1 MHFRDKVNDKAVKE
15 LPETSIVIK
24 TQDKSSEGMKT
35 IAKNAA
41 DLGSKLRELQD
52 KAHSL
57 SKEKATLNANF
68 DKAKKEL
75 TEAKKKFNE
84 TQDAM
89 DGLKMEAAQ
98 ANFDNL
104 SYQFRSV
111 SKEAEKA
118 RKEIENLDTKAN
130 KSMNSSGGIGGGF
143 KSITNALVTMQAA
156 QMIGGAVQG
165 SLNTKIGSALGSDS
179 GTLASSMISSVLSGA
194 ITGSAFGPLGVL
206 AGATVGG
213 ITGAIS
219 GSAQRY
225 ESQDSSFKSYV
236 QDAVQEQLDAQ
247 SESLTS
253 GSSIAAGRETDKIS
267 FATLFGSKET
277 ADSYLTNLVG
287 MANSTPFLY
296 DDLTSMSKTLATYG
310 YDADSIL
317 PVLQTIGDAGAAL
330 GQSTNDMTAVA
341 TAIGR
346 MKSSNKT
353 TLEYLNILNDRGIGA
368 VGMLSDAYGVDQGT
382 MYSMISKGEVA
393 GQDAARII
401 LDALSD
407 SFAGSMEAQS
417 KTFSG
422 ITSTIEGLQ
431 QELDNAMGEGYN
443 QTRMQGLEAQKEW
456 LAGDSG
462 QEMQEAYTA
471 IGAWKA
477 SLENAK
483 EQYIRDAMND
493 AMGSEEYKTAEA
505 EGDAAEMGR
514 ILMKAKI
521 DGMNEYNANEGKD
534 EELAQELSLIESVR
548 DDTALNNSYWD
559 AGYTLGQE
567 FSKGRAAATTDS
579 AWADAV
585 NNFNSG
591 YTKHRSRDAMND
603 AMGSEAYKTA
613 EAEGDAAEMG
623 RILMKAKIDGMNE
636 YNANEGKDEELTQ
649 ELSLIESVRNDT
661 ALNNSYWNAG
671 YTLGQE
677 FSKGRAAATTDS
689 AWADAVNNFNSGY
702 TKHRSG
708 HQRAMGIDYVPY
720 DNFPALL
727 HEGEKVLTAGEA
739 RQEKN
744 GVGSIQ
750 IVINGM
756 TVRED
761 ADIDRVAQALL
772 SKLEEANMRG

>member
-1 MHFRDKVNDKAVKE
+1 M
-15 LPETSIVIK
+15 PETSIVIK
-24 TQDKSSEGMKT
+24 ATDRYSDVLKTLSKTTKAFTKDVDSLEEGLYALNKNKYT
-35 IAKNAA
+35 LKLDAKKAQQA
-41 DLGSKLRELQD
+41 LREAEKQFDLT
-52 KAHSL
+52 HS
-57 SKEKATLNANF
+57 AA
-68 DKAKKEL
+68 
-75 TEAKKKFNE
+75 
-84 TQDAM
+84 
-89 DGLKMEAAQ
+89 DGLKMELAQ
-98 ANFDNL
+98 ANYDNVVRNL
-104 SYQFRSV
+104 NAV
-111 SKEAEKA
+111 TKEARNTEKELS
-118 RKEIENLDTKAN
+118 KLENR
-130 KSMNSSGGIGGGF
+130 SGGGGG
-143 KSITNALVTMQAA
+143 
-156 QMIGGAVQG
+156 GGAANFGKSVVQALAISG
-165 SLNTKIGSALGSDS
+165 ITDSAKQL
-179 GTLASSMISSVLSGA
+179 LSQGA
-194 ITGSAFGPLGVL
+194 TALTGSAFGNEGGMLFSNALSMATSGASAGFMVAGP
-206 AGATVGG
+206 AGALVGAG
-213 ITGAIS
+213 IGGLVGLGSGALQS
-219 GSAQRY
+219 Y
-225 ESQDSSFKSYV
+225 ESRDSAFKSYV
-236 QDAVQEQLDAQ
+236 QDSVQEQLDEQ
-247 SESLTS
+247 SKSLTS

-277 ADSYLTNLVG
+277 ADSYLSNLVG

-330 GQSTNDMTAVA
+330 GQSTSDMTAVA

-407 SFAGSMEAQS
+407 SFAGAMEAQS

-456 LAGDSG
+456 LDGDSG

-591 YTKHRSRDAMND
+591 YTKHRS
-603 AMGSEAYKTA
+603 
-613 EAEGDAAEMG
+613 
-623 RILMKAKIDGMNE
+623 
-636 YNANEGKDEELTQ
+636 
-649 ELSLIESVRNDT
+649 
-661 ALNNSYWNAG
+661 
-671 YTLGQE
+671 
-677 FSKGRAAATTDS
+677 
-689 AWADAVNNFNSGY
+689 
-702 TKHRSG
+702 G

-744 GVGSIQ
+744 GVSGIQ
-750 IVINGM
+750 IVMNG
-756 TVRED
+756 TVIREE
-761 ADIDRVAQALL
+761 ADVQRVAQELL
-772 SKLEEANMRG
+772 NKLEEANMRG

>member
-1 MHFRDKVNDKAVKE
+1 M
-15 LPETSIVIK
+15 PESSIVIK
-24 TQDKSSEGMKT
+24 ASDRYSDALKAMAKTTRSFSKDVDSLEEG
-35 IAKNAA
+35 
-41 DLGSKLRELQD
+41 LY
-52 KAHSL
+52 SL
-57 SKEKATLNANF
+57 SKNKYTLKV
-68 DKAKKEL
+68 DVRKAKDEL
-75 TEAKKKFNE
+75 RDAEKQFSKTHSEA
-84 TQDAM
+84 
-89 DGLKMEAAQ
+89 DGLRMELAQ
-98 ANFDNL
+98 ANYDNTVRNLKAVSNAAKQTEGEIAKL
-104 SYQFRSV
+104 SNR
-111 SKEAEKA
+111 A
-118 RKEIENLDTKAN
+118 
-130 KSMNSSGGIGGGF
+130 SGGILSKLG
-143 KSITNALVTMQAA
+143 LDD
-156 QMIGGAVQG
+156 G
-165 SLNTKIGSALGSDS
+165 SELGKGLAGSGLLKMVGDS
-179 GTLASSMISSVLSGA
+179 ASSLAGSMIESAIGQPSAMFMSSIASGVASGA
-194 ITGSAFGPLGVL
+194 S
-206 AGATVGG
+206 AGAILGPAG
-213 ITGAIS
+213 ALIGAGLGAIS
-219 GSAQRY
+219 GGINGYTQIY

-277 ADSYLTNLVG
+277 ADSYLTNLVS

-296 DDLTSMSKTLATYG
+296 DDLTSVSKTLATYG

-330 GQSTNDMTAVA
+330 GQSTSDMTAVA

-493 AMGSEEYKTAEA
+493 AMGSEAYKTAEA

-548 DDTALNNSYWD
+548 D
-559 AGYTLGQE
+559 
-567 FSKGRAAATTDS
+567 
-579 AWADAV
+579 
-585 NNFNSG
+585 
-591 YTKHRSRDAMND
+591 
-603 AMGSEAYKTA
+603 
-613 EAEGDAAEMG
+613 
-623 RILMKAKIDGMNE
+623 
-636 YNANEGKDEELTQ
+636 
-649 ELSLIESVRNDT
+649 DT

-750 IVINGM
+750 IIMNGTVI
-756 TVRED
+756 REE
-761 ADIDRVAQALL
+761 ADVQRVAQELL
-772 SKLEEANMRG
+772 NKLEEANMRG

>member
-1 MHFRDKVNDKAVKE
+1 M
-15 LPETSIVIK
+15 PETSIVIK
-24 TQDKSSEGMKT
+24 ATDRYSDVLKT
-35 IAKNAA
+35 
-41 DLGSKLRELQD
+41 
-52 KAHSL
+52 L
-57 SKEKATLNANF
+57 SKTTKAFSDDVDSLEEGLYALNKNKYTLKL
-68 DKAKKEL
+68 DAKKAQQALKEAEKQFDL
-75 TEAKKKFNE
+75 THSA
-84 TQDAM
+84 A
-89 DGLKMEAAQ
+89 DGLKMELAQ
-98 ANFDNL
+98 ANYDNVVRNL
-104 SYQFRSV
+104 NAV
-111 SKEAEKA
+111 TKEARNTEKA
-118 RKEIENLDTKAN
+118 ISKLENR
-130 KSMNSSGGIGGGF
+130 SGGGGG
-143 KSITNALVTMQAA
+143 
-156 QMIGGAVQG
+156 GGAANFGKSVVQALAISG
-165 SLNTKIGSALGSDS
+165 ITDSAKQLLSQGAT
-179 GTLASSMISSVLSGA
+179 TLA
-194 ITGSAFGPLGVL
+194 GSAFGNEGGMLFSNALSMATSGASAGFMVAGP
-206 AGATVGG
+206 AGALVGAG
-213 ITGAIS
+213 IGGLVGLGSGALQS
-219 GSAQRY
+219 Y

-277 ADSYLTNLVG
+277 ADSYLSNLVG

-330 GQSTNDMTAVA
+330 GQSTSDMTAVA
-341 TAIGR
+341 TAIGG

-393 GQDAARII
+393 GQDAVRII

-407 SFAGSMEAQS
+407 SFAGAMEAQS

-443 QTRMQGLEAQKEW
+443 QTRMQGLEAQKAW

-591 YTKHRSRDAMND
+591 YTKHRS
-603 AMGSEAYKTA
+603 
-613 EAEGDAAEMG
+613 
-623 RILMKAKIDGMNE
+623 
-636 YNANEGKDEELTQ
+636 
-649 ELSLIESVRNDT
+649 
-661 ALNNSYWNAG
+661 
-671 YTLGQE
+671 
-677 FSKGRAAATTDS
+677 
-689 AWADAVNNFNSGY
+689 
-702 TKHRSG
+702 G

-744 GVGSIQ
+744 GVGGIQ
-750 IVINGM
+750 IVMNG
-756 TVRED
+756 TVIREE
-761 ADIDRVAQALL
+761 ADVQRIAQEMLN
-772 SKLEEANMRG
+772 KLEEANMRG

>member
-1 MHFRDKVNDKAVKE
+1 M
-15 LPETSIVIK
+15 PETSIVIK
-24 TQDKSSEGMKT
+24 ATDRYSDVLKT
-35 IAKNAA
+35 
-41 DLGSKLRELQD
+41 
-52 KAHSL
+52 L
-57 SKEKATLNANF
+57 SKTTKAFTKDVDSLEEGLYALNKNKYTLKLDAK
-68 DKAKKEL
+68 KAKQALKEAEKQFDL
-75 TEAKKKFNE
+75 THSA
-84 TQDAM
+84 A
-89 DGLKMEAAQ
+89 DGLKMELAQ
-98 ANFDNL
+98 ANYDNVVRNL
-104 SYQFRSV
+104 NAV
-111 SKEAEKA
+111 TKEARNTEKELS
-118 RKEIENLDTKAN
+118 KLENR
-130 KSMNSSGGIGGGF
+130 SGGGGGGAANF
-143 KSITNALVTMQAA
+143 GKSVVQALAISGITDSAKQLLSQ
-156 QMIGGAVQG
+156 GA
-165 SLNTKIGSALGSDS
+165 T
-179 GTLASSMISSVLSGA
+179 TLA
-194 ITGSAFGPLGVL
+194 GSAFGNEGGMLFSNALSMATSGASAGFMVAGP
-206 AGATVGG
+206 AGALVGAG
-213 ITGAIS
+213 IGGLVGLGSGALQS
-219 GSAQRY
+219 Y
-225 ESQDSSFKSYV
+225 ESRDSAFKSYV
-236 QDAVQEQLDAQ
+236 QDSVQEQLDEQ
-247 SESLTS
+247 SKSLTS

-471 IGAWKA
+471 IGDWKA

-493 AMGSEEYKTAEA
+493 AMGSEAYKTAEA

-548 DDTALNNSYWD
+548 D
-559 AGYTLGQE
+559 
-567 FSKGRAAATTDS
+567 
-579 AWADAV
+579 
-585 NNFNSG
+585 
-591 YTKHRSRDAMND
+591 
-603 AMGSEAYKTA
+603 
-613 EAEGDAAEMG
+613 
-623 RILMKAKIDGMNE
+623 
-636 YNANEGKDEELTQ
+636 
-649 ELSLIESVRNDT
+649 DT

>member
-1 MHFRDKVNDKAVKE
+1 M
-15 LPETSIVIK
+15 PETSIVIK
-24 TQDKSSEGMKT
+24 ATDRYSDVLKT
-35 IAKNAA
+35 
-41 DLGSKLRELQD
+41 
-52 KAHSL
+52 L
-57 SKEKATLNANF
+57 SKTTKAFTKDVDSLEEGLYALNKTKYTLKLDAK
-68 DKAKKEL
+68 KAKQALKEAEKQFDL
-75 TEAKKKFNE
+75 THSA
-84 TQDAM
+84 A
-89 DGLKMEAAQ
+89 DGLKMELAQ
-98 ANFDNL
+98 ANYDNVVRNL
-104 SYQFRSV
+104 NAV
-111 SKEAEKA
+111 TKEARNTEKELS
-118 RKEIENLDTKAN
+118 KLENR
-130 KSMNSSGGIGGGF
+130 SGGGGGGAANF
-143 KSITNALVTMQAA
+143 GKSVVQALAISGITDSAKQLLSQ
-156 QMIGGAVQG
+156 GA
-165 SLNTKIGSALGSDS
+165 T
-179 GTLASSMISSVLSGA
+179 TLA
-194 ITGSAFGPLGVL
+194 GSAFGNEGGMLFSNALSMATSGASAGFMVAGP
-206 AGATVGG
+206 AGALVGAG
-213 ITGAIS
+213 IGGLVGLGSGALQS
-219 GSAQRY
+219 Y
-225 ESQDSSFKSYV
+225 ESRDSAFKSYV
-236 QDAVQEQLDAQ
+236 QDSVQEQLDAQ

-407 SFAGSMEAQS
+407 SFAGAMEAQS

-462 QEMQEAYTA
+462 QEIQEAYTA

-493 AMGSEEYKTAEA
+493 AMGSEAYKTAEA

-548 DDTALNNSYWD
+548 D
-559 AGYTLGQE
+559 
-567 FSKGRAAATTDS
+567 
-579 AWADAV
+579 
-585 NNFNSG
+585 
-591 YTKHRSRDAMND
+591 
-603 AMGSEAYKTA
+603 
-613 EAEGDAAEMG
+613 
-623 RILMKAKIDGMNE
+623 
-636 YNANEGKDEELTQ
+636 
-649 ELSLIESVRNDT
+649 DT

>member
-1 MHFRDKVNDKAVKE
+1 M
-15 LPETSIVIK
+15 PETSIVIK
-24 TQDKSSEGMKT
+24 ATDRYSDVLKT
-35 IAKNAA
+35 
-41 DLGSKLRELQD
+41 
-52 KAHSL
+52 L
-57 SKEKATLNANF
+57 SKTTKAFSDDVDSLEEGLYALNKNKYTLKL
-68 DKAKKEL
+68 DAKKAQQALKEAEKQFDL
-75 TEAKKKFNE
+75 THSA
-84 TQDAM
+84 A
-89 DGLKMEAAQ
+89 DGLKMELAQ
-98 ANFDNL
+98 ANYDNVVRNL
-104 SYQFRSV
+104 NAV
-111 SKEAEKA
+111 TKEARNTEKA
-118 RKEIENLDTKAN
+118 ISKLENR
-130 KSMNSSGGIGGGF
+130 SGGGGG
-143 KSITNALVTMQAA
+143 
-156 QMIGGAVQG
+156 GGAANFGKSVVQALAISG
-165 SLNTKIGSALGSDS
+165 ITDSAKQLLSQGAT
-179 GTLASSMISSVLSGA
+179 TLA
-194 ITGSAFGPLGVL
+194 GSAFGNEGGMLFSNALSMATSGASAGFMVAGP
-206 AGATVGG
+206 AGALVGAG
-213 ITGAIS
+213 IGGLVGLGSGALQS
-219 GSAQRY
+219 Y

-277 ADSYLTNLVG
+277 ADSYLSNLVG

-330 GQSTNDMTAVA
+330 GQSTSDMTAVA

-393 GQDAARII
+393 GQDAVRII

-407 SFAGSMEAQS
+407 SFAGAMEAQS

-443 QTRMQGLEAQKEW
+443 QTRMQGLEAQKAW
-456 LAGDSG
+456 LTGDSG

-591 YTKHRSRDAMND
+591 YTKHRS
-603 AMGSEAYKTA
+603 
-613 EAEGDAAEMG
+613 
-623 RILMKAKIDGMNE
+623 
-636 YNANEGKDEELTQ
+636 
-649 ELSLIESVRNDT
+649 
-661 ALNNSYWNAG
+661 
-671 YTLGQE
+671 
-677 FSKGRAAATTDS
+677 
-689 AWADAVNNFNSGY
+689 
-702 TKHRSG
+702 G

-744 GVGSIQ
+744 GVGGIQ
-750 IVINGM
+750 IVMNG
-756 TVRED
+756 TVIREE
-761 ADIDRVAQALL
+761 ADVQRIAQEMLN
-772 SKLEEANMRG
+772 KLEEANMRG

>member
-253 GSSIAAGRETDKIS
+253 GSSIAAGRETDK
-267 FATLFGSKET
+267 
-277 ADSYLTNLVG
+277 
-287 MANSTPFLY
+287 M
-296 DDLTSMSKTLATYG
+296 
-310 YDADSIL
+310 
-317 PVLQTIGDAGAAL
+317 QTIGDAGAAL

-591 YTKHRSRDAMND
+591 YTKHRS
-603 AMGSEAYKTA
+603 
-613 EAEGDAAEMG
+613 
-623 RILMKAKIDGMNE
+623 
-636 YNANEGKDEELTQ
+636 
-649 ELSLIESVRNDT
+649 
-661 ALNNSYWNAG
+661 
-671 YTLGQE
+671 
-677 FSKGRAAATTDS
+677 
-689 AWADAVNNFNSGY
+689 
-702 TKHRSG
+702 G

>member
-1 MHFRDKVNDKAVKE
+1 M
-15 LPETSIVIK
+15 PETSIVIK
-24 TQDKSSEGMKT
+24 ATDRYSDVLKT
-35 IAKNAA
+35 
-41 DLGSKLRELQD
+41 
-52 KAHSL
+52 L
-57 SKEKATLNANF
+57 SKTTKAFSDDVDSLEEGLYALNKNKYTLKL
-68 DKAKKEL
+68 DAKKAQQALKEAEKQFDL
-75 TEAKKKFNE
+75 THSA
-84 TQDAM
+84 A
-89 DGLKMEAAQ
+89 DGLKMELAQ
-98 ANFDNL
+98 ANYDNVVRNL
-104 SYQFRSV
+104 NAV
-111 SKEAEKA
+111 TKEARNTEKA
-118 RKEIENLDTKAN
+118 ISKLENR
-130 KSMNSSGGIGGGF
+130 SGGGGG
-143 KSITNALVTMQAA
+143 
-156 QMIGGAVQG
+156 GGAANFGKSVVQALAISG
-165 SLNTKIGSALGSDS
+165 ITDSAKQLLSQGAT
-179 GTLASSMISSVLSGA
+179 TLA
-194 ITGSAFGPLGVL
+194 GSAFGNEGGMLFSNALSMATSGASAGFMVAGP
-206 AGATVGG
+206 AGALVGAG
-213 ITGAIS
+213 IGGLVGLGSGALQS
-219 GSAQRY
+219 Y

-277 ADSYLTNLVG
+277 ADSYLSNLVG

-330 GQSTNDMTAVA
+330 GQSTSDMTAVA

-393 GQDAARII
+393 GQDAVRII

-407 SFAGSMEAQS
+407 SFAGAMEAQS

-462 QEMQEAYTA
+462 QKMQEAYTA
-471 IGAWKA
+471 IGTWKA

-591 YTKHRSRDAMND
+591 YTKHRS
-603 AMGSEAYKTA
+603 
-613 EAEGDAAEMG
+613 
-623 RILMKAKIDGMNE
+623 
-636 YNANEGKDEELTQ
+636 
-649 ELSLIESVRNDT
+649 
-661 ALNNSYWNAG
+661 
-671 YTLGQE
+671 
-677 FSKGRAAATTDS
+677 
-689 AWADAVNNFNSGY
+689 
-702 TKHRSG
+702 G

-744 GVGSIQ
+744 GVGGIQ
-750 IVINGM
+750 IVMNG
-756 TVRED
+756 TVIREE
-761 ADIDRVAQALL
+761 ADVQRIAQEMLN
-772 SKLEEANMRG
+772 KLEEANMRG

>member
-1 MHFRDKVNDKAVKE
+1 M
-15 LPETSIVIK
+15 PETSIVIK
-24 TQDKSSEGMKT
+24 ATDRYSDVLKT
-35 IAKNAA
+35 
-41 DLGSKLRELQD
+41 
-52 KAHSL
+52 L
-57 SKEKATLNANF
+57 SKTTKAFSDDVDSLEEGLYALNKNKYTLKL
-68 DKAKKEL
+68 DAKKAQQALKEAEKQFDL
-75 TEAKKKFNE
+75 THSA
-84 TQDAM
+84 A
-89 DGLKMEAAQ
+89 DGLKMELAQ
-98 ANFDNL
+98 ANYDNVVRNL
-104 SYQFRSV
+104 NAV
-111 SKEAEKA
+111 TKEARNTEKA
-118 RKEIENLDTKAN
+118 ISKLENR
-130 KSMNSSGGIGGGF
+130 SGGGGG
-143 KSITNALVTMQAA
+143 
-156 QMIGGAVQG
+156 GGAANFGKSVVQALAISG
-165 SLNTKIGSALGSDS
+165 ITDSAKQLLSQGAT
-179 GTLASSMISSVLSGA
+179 TLA
-194 ITGSAFGPLGVL
+194 GSAFGNEGGMLFSNALSMATSGASAGFMVAGP
-206 AGATVGG
+206 AGALVGAG
-213 ITGAIS
+213 IGGLVGLGSGALQS
-219 GSAQRY
+219 Y

-330 GQSTNDMTAVA
+330 GQSTSDMTAVA

-407 SFAGSMEAQS
+407 SFVGAMAAQS

-422 ITSTIEGLQ
+422 LSSTIEGLQ

-443 QTRMQGLEAQKEW
+443 QTRMQGLEAQKAW

-548 DDTALNNSYWD
+548 NDTALNNSYWD

-579 AWADAV
+579 V
-585 NNFNSG
+585 
-591 YTKHRSRDAMND
+591 
-603 AMGSEAYKTA
+603 
-613 EAEGDAAEMG
+613 
-623 RILMKAKIDGMNE
+623 
-636 YNANEGKDEELTQ
+636 
-649 ELSLIESVRNDT
+649 
-661 ALNNSYWNAG
+661 
-671 YTLGQE
+671 
-677 FSKGRAAATTDS
+677 
-689 AWADAVNNFNSGY
+689 WADAVNNFNSGY

-744 GVGSIQ
+744 GVSGIQ
-750 IVINGM
+750 IVMNG
-756 TVRED
+756 TVIREE
-761 ADIDRVAQALL
+761 ADVQRIAQEMLN
-772 SKLEEANMRG
+772 KLEEANMRG

>member
-1 MHFRDKVNDKAVKE
+1 M
-15 LPETSIVIK
+15 PETSIVIK
-24 TQDKSSEGMKT
+24 ATDRYSDVLKT
-35 IAKNAA
+35 
-41 DLGSKLRELQD
+41 
-52 KAHSL
+52 L
-57 SKEKATLNANF
+57 SKTTKAFTKDVDSLEEGLYALNKNKYTLKL
-68 DKAKKEL
+68 DAKKAQQALKEAEKQFDL
-75 TEAKKKFNE
+75 THSA
-84 TQDAM
+84 A
-89 DGLKMEAAQ
+89 DGLKMELAQ
-98 ANFDNL
+98 ANYDNVVRNL
-104 SYQFRSV
+104 NAV
-111 SKEAEKA
+111 TKEARNTEKA
-118 RKEIENLDTKAN
+118 ISKLENR
-130 KSMNSSGGIGGGF
+130 SGGGGG
-143 KSITNALVTMQAA
+143 
-156 QMIGGAVQG
+156 GGAANFGKSVVQALAISG
-165 SLNTKIGSALGSDS
+165 ITDSAKQLLSQGAT
-179 GTLASSMISSVLSGA
+179 TLA
-194 ITGSAFGPLGVL
+194 GSAFGNEGGMLFSNALSMATSGASAGFMVAGP
-206 AGATVGG
+206 AGALVGAG
-213 ITGAIS
+213 IGGLVGLGSGALQS
-219 GSAQRY
+219 Y

-407 SFAGSMEAQS
+407 SFAGAMEAQS

-443 QTRMQGLEAQKEW
+443 QTRMQGLEAQKAW

-483 EQYIRDAMND
+483 EQYIRDAMNN

-548 DDTALNNSYWD
+548 NDTALNNSYWD
-559 AGYTLGQE
+559 
-567 FSKGRAAATTDS
+567 
-579 AWADAV
+579 
-585 NNFNSG
+585 
-591 YTKHRSRDAMND
+591 
-603 AMGSEAYKTA
+603 
-613 EAEGDAAEMG
+613 
-623 RILMKAKIDGMNE
+623 
-636 YNANEGKDEELTQ
+636 
-649 ELSLIESVRNDT
+649 
-661 ALNNSYWNAG
+661 AG

-744 GVGSIQ
+744 GVSGIQ
-750 IVINGM
+750 IVMNG
-756 TVRED
+756 TVIREE
-761 ADIDRVAQALL
+761 ADVQRIAQEMLN
-772 SKLEEANMRG
+772 KLEEANMRG

>member
-1 MHFRDKVNDKAVKE
+1 MQKINLKKTTKEQMLNMLETAWQANAGANEEIAV
-15 LPETSIVIK
+15 
-24 TQDKSSEGMKT
+24 
-35 IAKNAA
+35 
-41 DLGSKLRELQD
+41 
-52 KAHSL
+52 L
-57 SKEKATLNANF
+57 SKRIEEQNDAL
-68 DKAKKEL
+68 AKC
-75 TEAKKKFNE
+75 
-84 TQDAM
+84 
-89 DGLKMEAAQ
+89 
-98 ANFDNL
+98 
-104 SYQFRSV
+104 V
-111 SKEAEKA
+111 AEKNELRDQA
-118 RKEIENLDTKAN
+118 RDAT
-130 KSMNSSGGIGGGF
+130 G
-143 KSITNALVTMQAA
+143 NAEYWH
-156 QMIGGAVQG
+156 GRF
-165 SLNTKIGSALGSDS
+165 NT
-179 GTLASSMISSVLSGA
+179 
-194 ITGSAFGPLGVL
+194 
-206 AGATVGG
+206 
-213 ITGAIS
+213 
-219 GSAQRY
+219 
-225 ESQDSSFKSYV
+225 SFKSYV

-277 ADSYLTNLVG
+277 ADSYLTNLVS

-330 GQSTNDMTAVA
+330 GQSTSDMTAVA

-493 AMGSEEYKTAEA
+493 AMGSEAYKTAEA

-548 DDTALNNSYWD
+548 D
-559 AGYTLGQE
+559 
-567 FSKGRAAATTDS
+567 
-579 AWADAV
+579 
-585 NNFNSG
+585 
-591 YTKHRSRDAMND
+591 
-603 AMGSEAYKTA
+603 
-613 EAEGDAAEMG
+613 
-623 RILMKAKIDGMNE
+623 
-636 YNANEGKDEELTQ
+636 
-649 ELSLIESVRNDT
+649 DT

-750 IVINGM
+750 IIMNGTVI
-756 TVRED
+756 REE
-761 ADIDRVAQALL
+761 ADVQRVAQELL
-772 SKLEEANMRG
+772 NKLEEANMRG

>member
-1 MHFRDKVNDKAVKE
+1 M
-15 LPETSIVIK
+15 PESSIVIK
-24 TQDKSSEGMKT
+24 ASDRYSDALKAMAKTTRSFSKDVDSLEEG
-35 IAKNAA
+35 
-41 DLGSKLRELQD
+41 LY
-52 KAHSL
+52 SL
-57 SKEKATLNANF
+57 SKNKYTLKV
-68 DKAKKEL
+68 DVRKAKDEL
-75 TEAKKKFNE
+75 RDAEKQFSKTHSEA
-84 TQDAM
+84 
-89 DGLKMEAAQ
+89 DGLRMELAQ
-98 ANFDNL
+98 ANYDNTVRNLKAVSNAAKQTEGEIAKL
-104 SYQFRSV
+104 SNR
-111 SKEAEKA
+111 
-118 RKEIENLDTKAN
+118 AN
-130 KSMNSSGGIGGGF
+130 GGILSKLG
-143 KSITNALVTMQAA
+143 LDD
-156 QMIGGAVQG
+156 G
-165 SLNTKIGSALGSDS
+165 SELGKGLAGSGLLKMVGDS
-179 GTLASSMISSVLSGA
+179 ASSLAGSMIESAIGQPSAMFMSSIASGVASGA
-194 ITGSAFGPLGVL
+194 S
-206 AGATVGG
+206 AGAILGPAG
-213 ITGAIS
+213 ALIGAGLGAIS
-219 GSAQRY
+219 GGINGYTQIY

-277 ADSYLTNLVG
+277 ADSYLTNLVS

-330 GQSTNDMTAVA
+330 GQSTSDMTAVA

-493 AMGSEEYKTAEA
+493 AMGSEAYKTAEA

-548 DDTALNNSYWD
+548 D
-559 AGYTLGQE
+559 
-567 FSKGRAAATTDS
+567 
-579 AWADAV
+579 
-585 NNFNSG
+585 
-591 YTKHRSRDAMND
+591 
-603 AMGSEAYKTA
+603 
-613 EAEGDAAEMG
+613 
-623 RILMKAKIDGMNE
+623 
-636 YNANEGKDEELTQ
+636 
-649 ELSLIESVRNDT
+649 DT

-744 GVGSIQ
+744 GVSGIQ

>member
-1 MHFRDKVNDKAVKE
+1 M
-15 LPETSIVIK
+15 PETSIVIK
-24 TQDKSSEGMKT
+24 ATDRYSDVLKT
-35 IAKNAA
+35 
-41 DLGSKLRELQD
+41 
-52 KAHSL
+52 L
-57 SKEKATLNANF
+57 SKTTKAFSDDVDSLEEGLYALNKNKYTLKL
-68 DKAKKEL
+68 DAKKAQQALKEAEKQFDL
-75 TEAKKKFNE
+75 THSA
-84 TQDAM
+84 A
-89 DGLKMEAAQ
+89 DGLKMELAQ
-98 ANFDNL
+98 ANYDNVVRNL
-104 SYQFRSV
+104 NAV
-111 SKEAEKA
+111 TKEARNTEKA
-118 RKEIENLDTKAN
+118 ISKLENR
-130 KSMNSSGGIGGGF
+130 SGGGGG
-143 KSITNALVTMQAA
+143 
-156 QMIGGAVQG
+156 GGAANFGKSVVQALAISG
-165 SLNTKIGSALGSDS
+165 ITDSAKQLLSQGAT
-179 GTLASSMISSVLSGA
+179 TLA
-194 ITGSAFGPLGVL
+194 GSAFGNEGGMLFSNALSMATSGASAGFMVAGP
-206 AGATVGG
+206 AGALVGAG
-213 ITGAIS
+213 IGGLVGLGSGALQS
-219 GSAQRY
+219 Y

-277 ADSYLTNLVG
+277 ADSYLSNLVG

-330 GQSTNDMTAVA
+330 GQSTSDMTAVA

-393 GQDAARII
+393 GQDAVRII

-407 SFAGSMEAQS
+407 SFAGAMEAQS

-443 QTRMQGLEAQKEW
+443 QTRMQGLEAQKAW

-548 DDTALNNSYWD
+548 D
-559 AGYTLGQE
+559 
-567 FSKGRAAATTDS
+567 
-579 AWADAV
+579 
-585 NNFNSG
+585 
-591 YTKHRSRDAMND
+591 
-603 AMGSEAYKTA
+603 
-613 EAEGDAAEMG
+613 
-623 RILMKAKIDGMNE
+623 
-636 YNANEGKDEELTQ
+636 
-649 ELSLIESVRNDT
+649 DT

>member
-1 MHFRDKVNDKAVKE
+1 M
-15 LPETSIVIK
+15 PETSIVIK
-24 TQDKSSEGMKT
+24 ATDRYSDVLKT
-35 IAKNAA
+35 
-41 DLGSKLRELQD
+41 
-52 KAHSL
+52 L
-57 SKEKATLNANF
+57 SKTTKAFSDDVDSLEEGLYALNKNKYTLKL
-68 DKAKKEL
+68 DAKKAQQALKEAEKQFDL
-75 TEAKKKFNE
+75 THSA
-84 TQDAM
+84 A
-89 DGLKMEAAQ
+89 DGLKMELAQ
-98 ANFDNL
+98 ANYDNVVRNL
-104 SYQFRSV
+104 NAV
-111 SKEAEKA
+111 TKEARNTEKA
-118 RKEIENLDTKAN
+118 ISKLENR
-130 KSMNSSGGIGGGF
+130 SGGGGG
-143 KSITNALVTMQAA
+143 
-156 QMIGGAVQG
+156 GGAANFGKSVVQALAISG
-165 SLNTKIGSALGSDS
+165 ITDSAKQLLSQGAT
-179 GTLASSMISSVLSGA
+179 TLA
-194 ITGSAFGPLGVL
+194 GSAFGNEGGMLFSNALSMATSGASAGFMVAGP
-206 AGATVGG
+206 AGALVGAG
-213 ITGAIS
+213 IGGLVGLGSGALQS
-219 GSAQRY
+219 Y
-225 ESQDSSFKSYV
+225 ESRDSAFKSYV
-236 QDAVQEQLDAQ
+236 QDSVQEQLDEQ
-247 SESLTS
+247 SKSLTS

-277 ADSYLTNLVG
+277 ADSYLSNLVG

-330 GQSTNDMTAVA
+330 GQSTSDMTAVA

-407 SFAGSMEAQS
+407 SFAGAMEAQS

-456 LAGDSG
+456 LDGDSG

-591 YTKHRSRDAMND
+591 YTKHRS
-603 AMGSEAYKTA
+603 
-613 EAEGDAAEMG
+613 
-623 RILMKAKIDGMNE
+623 
-636 YNANEGKDEELTQ
+636 
-649 ELSLIESVRNDT
+649 
-661 ALNNSYWNAG
+661 
-671 YTLGQE
+671 
-677 FSKGRAAATTDS
+677 
-689 AWADAVNNFNSGY
+689 
-702 TKHRSG
+702 G

-744 GVGSIQ
+744 GVSGIQ
-750 IVINGM
+750 IVMNG
-756 TVRED
+756 TVIREE
-761 ADIDRVAQALL
+761 ADVQRIAQEMLN
-772 SKLEEANMRG
+772 KLEEANMRG

>member
-1 MHFRDKVNDKAVKE
+1 M
-15 LPETSIVIK
+15 PETSIVIK
-24 TQDKSSEGMKT
+24 ATDRYSDVLKT
-35 IAKNAA
+35 
-41 DLGSKLRELQD
+41 
-52 KAHSL
+52 L
-57 SKEKATLNANF
+57 SKTTKAFSDDVDSLEEGLYALNKNKYTLKL
-68 DKAKKEL
+68 DAKKAQQALKEAEKQFDL
-75 TEAKKKFNE
+75 THSA
-84 TQDAM
+84 A
-89 DGLKMEAAQ
+89 DGLKMELAQ
-98 ANFDNL
+98 ANYDNVVRNL
-104 SYQFRSV
+104 NAV
-111 SKEAEKA
+111 TKEARNTEKA
-118 RKEIENLDTKAN
+118 ISKLENR
-130 KSMNSSGGIGGGF
+130 SGGGGG
-143 KSITNALVTMQAA
+143 
-156 QMIGGAVQG
+156 GGAANFGKSVVQALAISG
-165 SLNTKIGSALGSDS
+165 ITDSAKQLLSQGAT
-179 GTLASSMISSVLSGA
+179 TLA
-194 ITGSAFGPLGVL
+194 GSAFGNEGGMLFSNALSMATSGASAGFMVAGP
-206 AGATVGG
+206 AGALVGAG
-213 ITGAIS
+213 IGGLVGLGSGALQS
-219 GSAQRY
+219 Y

-277 ADSYLTNLVG
+277 ADSYLSNLVG

-330 GQSTNDMTAVA
+330 GQSTSDMTAVA

-393 GQDAARII
+393 GQDAVRII

-407 SFAGSMEAQS
+407 SFAGAMEAQS

-422 ITSTIEGLQ
+422 ITSTLAGLQ

-443 QTRMQGLEAQKEW
+443 QTRMQGLEAQKAW

-493 AMGSEEYKTAEA
+493 AMGSEEYNTAEA

-591 YTKHRSRDAMND
+591 YTKHRS
-603 AMGSEAYKTA
+603 
-613 EAEGDAAEMG
+613 
-623 RILMKAKIDGMNE
+623 
-636 YNANEGKDEELTQ
+636 
-649 ELSLIESVRNDT
+649 
-661 ALNNSYWNAG
+661 
-671 YTLGQE
+671 
-677 FSKGRAAATTDS
+677 
-689 AWADAVNNFNSGY
+689 
-702 TKHRSG
+702 G

-744 GVGSIQ
+744 GVGGIQ
-750 IVINGM
+750 IVMNG
-756 TVRED
+756 TVIREE
-761 ADIDRVAQALL
+761 ADVQRIAQEMLN
-772 SKLEEANMRG
+772 KLEEANMRG

>member
-1 MHFRDKVNDKAVKE
+1 M
-15 LPETSIVIK
+15 PETSIVIK
-24 TQDKSSEGMKT
+24 ATDRYSDVLKT
-35 IAKNAA
+35 
-41 DLGSKLRELQD
+41 
-52 KAHSL
+52 L
-57 SKEKATLNANF
+57 SKTTKAFSDDVDSLEEGLYALNKNKYTLKL
-68 DKAKKEL
+68 DAKKAQQALKEAEKQFDL
-75 TEAKKKFNE
+75 THSA
-84 TQDAM
+84 A
-89 DGLKMEAAQ
+89 DGLKMELAQ
-98 ANFDNL
+98 ANYDNVVRNL
-104 SYQFRSV
+104 NAV
-111 SKEAEKA
+111 TKEARNTEKA
-118 RKEIENLDTKAN
+118 ISKLENR
-130 KSMNSSGGIGGGF
+130 SGGGGG
-143 KSITNALVTMQAA
+143 
-156 QMIGGAVQG
+156 GGAANFGKSVVQALAISG
-165 SLNTKIGSALGSDS
+165 ITDSAKQLLSQGAT
-179 GTLASSMISSVLSGA
+179 TLA
-194 ITGSAFGPLGVL
+194 GSAFGNEGGMLFSNALSMATSGASAGFMVAGP
-206 AGATVGG
+206 AGALVGAG
-213 ITGAIS
+213 IGGLVGLGSGALQS
-219 GSAQRY
+219 Y

-277 ADSYLTNLVG
+277 ADSYLSNLVG

-393 GQDAARII
+393 GQDAVRII

-407 SFAGSMEAQS
+407 SFAGAMEAQS

-443 QTRMQGLEAQKEW
+443 QTRMQGLEAQKAW

-591 YTKHRSRDAMND
+591 YTKHRS
-603 AMGSEAYKTA
+603 
-613 EAEGDAAEMG
+613 
-623 RILMKAKIDGMNE
+623 
-636 YNANEGKDEELTQ
+636 
-649 ELSLIESVRNDT
+649 
-661 ALNNSYWNAG
+661 
-671 YTLGQE
+671 
-677 FSKGRAAATTDS
+677 
-689 AWADAVNNFNSGY
+689 
-702 TKHRSG
+702 G

>member
-1 MHFRDKVNDKAVKE
+1 M
-15 LPETSIVIK
+15 PETSIVIK
-24 TQDKSSEGMKT
+24 ATDRYSDVLKT
-35 IAKNAA
+35 
-41 DLGSKLRELQD
+41 
-52 KAHSL
+52 L
-57 SKEKATLNANF
+57 SKTTKAFTKDVDSLEEGLYALNKNKYTLKL
-68 DKAKKEL
+68 DAKKAQQALKEAEKQFDL
-75 TEAKKKFNE
+75 THSA
-84 TQDAM
+84 A
-89 DGLKMEAAQ
+89 DGLKMELAQ
-98 ANFDNL
+98 ANYDNVVRNL
-104 SYQFRSV
+104 NAV
-111 SKEAEKA
+111 TKEARNTEKELS
-118 RKEIENLDTKAN
+118 KLENR
-130 KSMNSSGGIGGGF
+130 SGGGGG
-143 KSITNALVTMQAA
+143 
-156 QMIGGAVQG
+156 GGAANFGKSVVQALAISG
-165 SLNTKIGSALGSDS
+165 ITDSAKQLLSQGAT
-179 GTLASSMISSVLSGA
+179 TLA
-194 ITGSAFGPLGVL
+194 GSAFGNEGGMLFSNALSMATSGASAGFMVAGP
-206 AGATVGG
+206 AGALVGAG
-213 ITGAIS
+213 IGGLVGLGSGALQS
-219 GSAQRY
+219 Y
-225 ESQDSSFKSYV
+225 ESRDSAFKSYV
-236 QDAVQEQLDAQ
+236 QDSVQEQLDAQ

-253 GSSIAAGRETDKIS
+253 GSAIAAGRETDKIS

-353 TLEYLNILNDRGIGA
+353 SLEYLNILNDRGIGA
-368 VGMLSDAYGVDQGT
+368 VGMLADAYGVDQGT
-382 MYSMISKGEVA
+382 MYSMISKGEIA

-456 LAGDSG
+456 LDGDNG
-462 QEMQEAYTA
+462 QEMQEAYAA

-483 EQYIRDAMND
+483 EQYI
-493 AMGSEEYKTAEA
+493 
-505 EGDAAEMGR
+505 
-514 ILMKAKI
+514 
-521 DGMNEYNANEGKD
+521 
-534 EELAQELSLIESVR
+534 
-548 DDTALNNSYWD
+548 
-559 AGYTLGQE
+559 
-567 FSKGRAAATTDS
+567 
-579 AWADAV
+579 
-585 NNFNSG
+585 
-591 YTKHRSRDAMND
+591 RDAMND

-623 RILMKAKIDGMNE
+623 RILMQAKIAGMNE
-636 YNANEGKDEELTQ
+636 YNANEGKDEELAQ
-649 ELSLIESVRNDT
+649 ELSLIESVRDDA
-661 ALNNSYWNAG
+661 ALNSAYWDAG

-677 FSKGRAAATTDS
+677 FSKGRTAATNEAMVEE
-689 AWADAVNNFNSGY
+689 AWRLSGR
-702 TKHRSG
+702 TKGRHVTNWNA
-708 HQRAMGIDYVPY
+708 RAIGIDYVPY

-744 GVGSIQ
+744 GVGGIQ
-750 IVINGM
+750 IVMNG
-756 TVRED
+756 TVIREE
-761 ADIDRVAQALL
+761 ADVQRVAQELL
-772 SKLEEANMRG
+772 NKLEEANMRG

>member
-1 MHFRDKVNDKAVKE
+1 M
-15 LPETSIVIK
+15 PETSIVIK
-24 TQDKSSEGMKT
+24 ATDRYSDVLKT
-35 IAKNAA
+35 
-41 DLGSKLRELQD
+41 
-52 KAHSL
+52 L
-57 SKEKATLNANF
+57 SKTTKAFTKDVDSLEEGLYALNKNKYTLKLDAK
-68 DKAKKEL
+68 KAKQALKEAEKQFDL
-75 TEAKKKFNE
+75 THSA
-84 TQDAM
+84 A
-89 DGLKMEAAQ
+89 DGLKMELAQ
-98 ANFDNL
+98 ANYDNVVRNL
-104 SYQFRSV
+104 NAV
-111 SKEAEKA
+111 TKEARNTEKELS
-118 RKEIENLDTKAN
+118 KLENR
-130 KSMNSSGGIGGGF
+130 SGGGGGGAANF
-143 KSITNALVTMQAA
+143 GKSVVQALAISGITDSAKQLLSQ
-156 QMIGGAVQG
+156 GA
-165 SLNTKIGSALGSDS
+165 T
-179 GTLASSMISSVLSGA
+179 TLA
-194 ITGSAFGPLGVL
+194 GSAFGNEGGMLFSNALSMATSGASAGFMVAGP
-206 AGATVGG
+206 AGALVGAG
-213 ITGAIS
+213 IGGLVGLGSGALQS
-219 GSAQRY
+219 Y
-225 ESQDSSFKSYV
+225 ESRDSAFKSYV
-236 QDAVQEQLDAQ
+236 QDSVQEQLDEQ
-247 SESLTS
+247 SKSLTS
-253 GSSIAAGRETDKIS
+253 GSSIAAERETDKIS

-277 ADSYLTNLVG
+277 ADSYLSNLVG

-330 GQSTNDMTAVA
+330 GQSTSDMTAVA

-407 SFAGSMEAQS
+407 SFAGAMEAQS

-456 LAGDSG
+456 LDGDSG

-591 YTKHRSRDAMND
+591 YTKHRS
-603 AMGSEAYKTA
+603 
-613 EAEGDAAEMG
+613 
-623 RILMKAKIDGMNE
+623 
-636 YNANEGKDEELTQ
+636 
-649 ELSLIESVRNDT
+649 
-661 ALNNSYWNAG
+661 
-671 YTLGQE
+671 
-677 FSKGRAAATTDS
+677 
-689 AWADAVNNFNSGY
+689 
-702 TKHRSG
+702 G

-744 GVGSIQ
+744 GVSGIQ
-750 IVINGM
+750 IVMNG
-756 TVRED
+756 TVIREE
-761 ADIDRVAQALL
+761 ADVQRIAQEMLN
-772 SKLEEANMRG
+772 KLEEANMRG

>member
-1 MHFRDKVNDKAVKE
+1 M
-15 LPETSIVIK
+15 PETSIVIK
-24 TQDKSSEGMKT
+24 ATDRYSDVLKT
-35 IAKNAA
+35 
-41 DLGSKLRELQD
+41 
-52 KAHSL
+52 L
-57 SKEKATLNANF
+57 SKTTKAFSDDVDSLEEGLYALNKNKYTLKL
-68 DKAKKEL
+68 DAKKAQQALKEAEKQFDL
-75 TEAKKKFNE
+75 THSA
-84 TQDAM
+84 A
-89 DGLKMEAAQ
+89 DGLKMELAQ
-98 ANFDNL
+98 ANYDNVVRNL
-104 SYQFRSV
+104 NAV
-111 SKEAEKA
+111 TKEARNTEKA
-118 RKEIENLDTKAN
+118 ISKLENR
-130 KSMNSSGGIGGGF
+130 SGGGGG
-143 KSITNALVTMQAA
+143 
-156 QMIGGAVQG
+156 GGAANFGKSVVQALAISG
-165 SLNTKIGSALGSDS
+165 ITDSAKQLLSQGAT
-179 GTLASSMISSVLSGA
+179 TLA
-194 ITGSAFGPLGVL
+194 GSAFGNEGGMLFSNALSMATSGASAGVMVAGP
-206 AGATVGG
+206 AGALVGAG
-213 ITGAIS
+213 IGGLVGLGSGALQS
-219 GSAQRY
+219 Y

-277 ADSYLTNLVG
+277 ADSYLSNLVG

-330 GQSTNDMTAVA
+330 GQSTSDMTAVA

-471 IGAWKA
+471 IGVWKA

-591 YTKHRSRDAMND
+591 YTKHRS
-603 AMGSEAYKTA
+603 
-613 EAEGDAAEMG
+613 
-623 RILMKAKIDGMNE
+623 
-636 YNANEGKDEELTQ
+636 
-649 ELSLIESVRNDT
+649 
-661 ALNNSYWNAG
+661 
-671 YTLGQE
+671 
-677 FSKGRAAATTDS
+677 
-689 AWADAVNNFNSGY
+689 
-702 TKHRSG
+702 G

-744 GVGSIQ
+744 GVGGIQ

>member
-1 MHFRDKVNDKAVKE
+1 M
-15 LPETSIVIK
+15 PETSIVIK

-75 TEAKKKFNE
+75 SDAKKKFNE

-89 DGLKMEAAQ
+89 DGLRMEAAQ

-118 RKEIENLDTKAN
+118 RKEISNLDTQAN
-130 KSMNSSGGIGGGF
+130 KSMNSSGGIGGSF
-143 KSITNALVTMQAA
+143 KTIANAVVASQFS
-156 QMIGGAVQG
+156 QVIGGSVKQITGTFINSAFSSDASSTLSSMLG
-165 SLNTKIGSALGSDS
+165 GAASGAAIGSAIPGIGTAIGAALG
-179 GTLASSMISSVLSGA
+179 
-194 ITGSAFGPLGVL
+194 
-206 AGATVGG
+206 AGAGLV
-213 ITGAIS
+213 S
-219 GSAQRY
+219 GLSQNY
-225 ESQDSSFKSYV
+225 ETQDSSFRSYV
-236 QDAVQEQLDAQ
+236 QDSVQEQLDEQ
-247 SESLTS
+247 SKSLTS
-253 GSSIAAGRETDKIS
+253 GSAIAAGRETDKIS
-267 FATLFGSKET
+267 FATLFGSQET
-277 ADSYLTNLVG
+277 ADSYLSDLVS

-330 GQSTNDMTAVA
+330 GQSTSDMNSVA

-353 TLEYLNILNDRGIGA
+353 SLEYLNILNDRGIGA
-368 VGMLSDAYGVDQGT
+368 VGMLADAYGVDQGT
-382 MYSMISKGEVA
+382 MYSMISKGEIA

-443 QTRMQGLEAQKEW
+443 QTRMQGLQAQKEW
-456 LAGDSG
+456 LDGDSG

-493 AMGSEEYKTAEA
+493 AMGSEAYKTAEA

-514 ILMKAKI
+514 ILMQAKI
-521 DGMNEYNANEGKD
+521 AGMNEYNANEGKD

-548 DDTALNNSYWD
+548 DDAALNNSYWD

-579 AWADAV
+579 AWAD
-585 NNFNSG
+585 
-591 YTKHRSRDAMND
+591 T
-603 AMGSEAYKTA
+603 
-613 EAEGDAAEMG
+613 
-623 RILMKAKIDGMNE
+623 
-636 YNANEGKDEELTQ
+636 
-649 ELSLIESVRNDT
+649 
-661 ALNNSYWNAG
+661 
-671 YTLGQE
+671 
-677 FSKGRAAATTDS
+677 
-689 AWADAVNNFNSGY
+689 VNNFNSGY

-708 HQRAMGIDYVPY
+708 HQHAMGIDYVPY

-744 GVGSIQ
+744 SVGGIQ
-750 IVINGM
+750 IVMNG
-756 TVRED
+756 TVIREE
-761 ADIDRVAQALL
+761 ADVQRVAQELL
-772 SKLEEANMRG
+772 NKLEEADMRG

>member
-1 MHFRDKVNDKAVKE
+1 M
-15 LPETSIVIK
+15 PETSIVIK
-24 TQDKSSEGMKT
+24 ATDRYSDVLKT
-35 IAKNAA
+35 
-41 DLGSKLRELQD
+41 
-52 KAHSL
+52 L
-57 SKEKATLNANF
+57 SKTTKAFTKDVDSLEEGLYALNKNKYTLKL
-68 DKAKKEL
+68 DAKKAQQALKEAEKQFDL
-75 TEAKKKFNE
+75 THSA
-84 TQDAM
+84 A
-89 DGLKMEAAQ
+89 DGLKMELAQ
-98 ANFDNL
+98 ANYDNVVRNL
-104 SYQFRSV
+104 NAV
-111 SKEAEKA
+111 TKEARNTEKELS
-118 RKEIENLDTKAN
+118 KLENR
-130 KSMNSSGGIGGGF
+130 SGGGGG
-143 KSITNALVTMQAA
+143 
-156 QMIGGAVQG
+156 GGAANFGKSVVQALAISG
-165 SLNTKIGSALGSDS
+165 ITDSAKQLLSQGAT
-179 GTLASSMISSVLSGA
+179 TLA
-194 ITGSAFGPLGVL
+194 GSAFGNEGGMLFSNALSMATSGASAGFMVAGP
-206 AGATVGG
+206 AGALVGAG
-213 ITGAIS
+213 IGGLVGLGSGALQS
-219 GSAQRY
+219 Y
-225 ESQDSSFKSYV
+225 ESRDSAFKSYV
-236 QDAVQEQLDAQ
+236 QDSVQEQLDEQ
-247 SESLTS
+247 SKSLTS
-253 GSSIAAGRETDKIS
+253 GSTIAAGRETDKIS
-267 FATLFGSKET
+267 FATLFGSQET
-277 ADSYLTNLVG
+277 ADSYLSDLVS

-330 GQSTNDMTAVA
+330 GQSTSDMNSVA

-353 TLEYLNILNDRGIGA
+353 SLEYLNILNDRGIGA
-368 VGMLSDAYGVDQGT
+368 VGMLADAYGVDQGT
-382 MYSMISKGEVA
+382 MYSMISKGEIA

-456 LAGDSG
+456 LDGDNG
-462 QEMQEAYTA
+462 QEMQEAYAA

-483 EQYIRDAMND
+483 EQYI
-493 AMGSEEYKTAEA
+493 
-505 EGDAAEMGR
+505 
-514 ILMKAKI
+514 
-521 DGMNEYNANEGKD
+521 
-534 EELAQELSLIESVR
+534 
-548 DDTALNNSYWD
+548 
-559 AGYTLGQE
+559 
-567 FSKGRAAATTDS
+567 
-579 AWADAV
+579 
-585 NNFNSG
+585 
-591 YTKHRSRDAMND
+591 RDAMND

-623 RILMKAKIDGMNE
+623 RILMQAKIAGMNE
-636 YNANEGKDEELTQ
+636 YNANEGKDEELAQ
-649 ELSLIESVRNDT
+649 ELSLIESVRDDA
-661 ALNNSYWNAG
+661 ALNSAYWDAG

-677 FSKGRAAATTDS
+677 FSKGRTAATNEAMVEE
-689 AWADAVNNFNSGY
+689 AWRLSGR
-702 TKHRSG
+702 TKGRHVTNWNA
-708 HQRAMGIDYVPY
+708 RAIGIDYVPY

>member
-1 MHFRDKVNDKAVKE
+1 
-15 LPETSIVIK
+15 
-24 TQDKSSEGMKT
+24 MKT

-75 TEAKKKFNE
+75 SDAKKKFNE

-89 DGLKMEAAQ
+89 DGLRMEAAQ

-118 RKEIENLDTKAN
+118 RKEISNLDTQAN
-130 KSMNSSGGIGGGF
+130 KSMNSSGGIGGSF
-143 KSITNALVTMQAA
+143 KTIANAVVASQFS
-156 QMIGGAVQG
+156 QVIGGSVKQITGTFINSAFSSDTSSTLSSMLG
-165 SLNTKIGSALGSDS
+165 GAASGAAIGSAIPGIGTAIGAALG
-179 GTLASSMISSVLSGA
+179 
-194 ITGSAFGPLGVL
+194 
-206 AGATVGG
+206 AGAGLV
-213 ITGAIS
+213 S
-219 GSAQRY
+219 GLSQNY
-225 ESQDSSFKSYV
+225 ETRDSSFRSYV

-591 YTKHRSRDAMND
+591 YTKHRS
-603 AMGSEAYKTA
+603 
-613 EAEGDAAEMG
+613 
-623 RILMKAKIDGMNE
+623 
-636 YNANEGKDEELTQ
+636 
-649 ELSLIESVRNDT
+649 
-661 ALNNSYWNAG
+661 
-671 YTLGQE
+671 
-677 FSKGRAAATTDS
+677 
-689 AWADAVNNFNSGY
+689 
-702 TKHRSG
+702 G

-744 GVGSIQ
+744 GVGGIQ
-750 IVINGM
+750 IVMNG
-756 TVRED
+756 TVIREE
-761 ADIDRVAQALL
+761 ADVQRIAQEMLN
-772 SKLEEANMRG
+772 KLEEANMRG

>member
-1 MHFRDKVNDKAVKE
+1 M
-15 LPETSIVIK
+15 PETSIVIK
-24 TQDKSSEGMKT
+24 ATDRYSDVLKT
-35 IAKNAA
+35 
-41 DLGSKLRELQD
+41 
-52 KAHSL
+52 L
-57 SKEKATLNANF
+57 SKTTKAFSDDVDSLEEGLYALNKNKYTLKL
-68 DKAKKEL
+68 DAKKAQQALKEAEKQFDL
-75 TEAKKKFNE
+75 THSA
-84 TQDAM
+84 A
-89 DGLKMEAAQ
+89 DGLKMELAQ
-98 ANFDNL
+98 ANYDNVVRNL
-104 SYQFRSV
+104 NAV
-111 SKEAEKA
+111 TKEARNTEKA
-118 RKEIENLDTKAN
+118 ISKLENR
-130 KSMNSSGGIGGGF
+130 SGGGGG
-143 KSITNALVTMQAA
+143 
-156 QMIGGAVQG
+156 GGAANFGKSVVQALAISG
-165 SLNTKIGSALGSDS
+165 ITDSAKQLLSQGAT
-179 GTLASSMISSVLSGA
+179 TLA
-194 ITGSAFGPLGVL
+194 GSAFGNEGGMLFSNALSMATSGASAGFMVAGP
-206 AGATVGG
+206 AGALVGAG
-213 ITGAIS
+213 IGGLVGLGSGALQS
-219 GSAQRY
+219 Y

-277 ADSYLTNLVG
+277 ADSYLSNLVG

-330 GQSTNDMTAVA
+330 GQSTSDMTAVA

-393 GQDAARII
+393 GQDAVRII

-407 SFAGSMEAQS
+407 SFAGAMEAQS

-443 QTRMQGLEAQKEW
+443 QTRMQGLEAQKAW

-483 EQYIRDAMND
+483 EQYIREAMND

-591 YTKHRSRDAMND
+591 YTKHRS
-603 AMGSEAYKTA
+603 
-613 EAEGDAAEMG
+613 
-623 RILMKAKIDGMNE
+623 
-636 YNANEGKDEELTQ
+636 
-649 ELSLIESVRNDT
+649 
-661 ALNNSYWNAG
+661 
-671 YTLGQE
+671 
-677 FSKGRAAATTDS
+677 
-689 AWADAVNNFNSGY
+689 
-702 TKHRSG
+702 G

-744 GVGSIQ
+744 GVGGIQ
-750 IVINGM
+750 IVMNG
-756 TVRED
+756 TVIREE
-761 ADIDRVAQALL
+761 ADVQRIAQEMLN
-772 SKLEEANMRG
+772 KLEEANMRG

>member
-1 MHFRDKVNDKAVKE
+1 M
-15 LPETSIVIK
+15 PESSIVIK
-24 TQDKSSEGMKT
+24 ASDRYSDALKAMAKTTRSFSKDVDSLEEG
-35 IAKNAA
+35 
-41 DLGSKLRELQD
+41 LY
-52 KAHSL
+52 SL
-57 SKEKATLNANF
+57 SKNKYTLKV
-68 DKAKKEL
+68 DVRKAKDEL
-75 TEAKKKFNE
+75 RDAEKQFSKTHSEA
-84 TQDAM
+84 
-89 DGLKMEAAQ
+89 DGLRMELAQ
-98 ANFDNL
+98 ANYDNTVRNLKAVSNAAKQTEGEIAKL
-104 SYQFRSV
+104 SNR
-111 SKEAEKA
+111 A
-118 RKEIENLDTKAN
+118 
-130 KSMNSSGGIGGGF
+130 SGGIMSKLGLDDGSELG
-143 KSITNALVTMQAA
+143 KGLAGSGLLKMVGDSASGLA
-156 QMIGGAVQG
+156 G
-165 SLNTKIGSALGSDS
+165 SLIESAIGQPSAMFMSSIAS
-179 GTLASSMISSVLSGA
+179 GVASGA
-194 ITGSAFGPLGVL
+194 S
-206 AGATVGG
+206 AGAILGPAG
-213 ITGAIS
+213 ALIGAGLGAIS
-219 GSAQRY
+219 GGINGYTQIY

-267 FATLFGSKET
+267 FATLFGSEET
-277 ADSYLTNLVG
+277 ANSYLTNLVG

-330 GQSTNDMTAVA
+330 GQSTSDMTAVA

-382 MYSMISKGEVA
+382 MYSMISKGQVA

-493 AMGSEEYKTAEA
+493 AMGSEAYKTAEA

-548 DDTALNNSYWD
+548 D
-559 AGYTLGQE
+559 
-567 FSKGRAAATTDS
+567 
-579 AWADAV
+579 
-585 NNFNSG
+585 
-591 YTKHRSRDAMND
+591 
-603 AMGSEAYKTA
+603 
-613 EAEGDAAEMG
+613 
-623 RILMKAKIDGMNE
+623 
-636 YNANEGKDEELTQ
+636 
-649 ELSLIESVRNDT
+649 DT

>member
-1 MHFRDKVNDKAVKE
+1 M
-15 LPETSIVIK
+15 PETSIVIK
-24 TQDKSSEGMKT
+24 ATDRYSDVLKT
-35 IAKNAA
+35 
-41 DLGSKLRELQD
+41 
-52 KAHSL
+52 L
-57 SKEKATLNANF
+57 SKTTKAFTKDVDSLEEGLYALNKNKYTLKLDAK
-68 DKAKKEL
+68 KAKQALKEAEKQFDL
-75 TEAKKKFNE
+75 THSA
-84 TQDAM
+84 A
-89 DGLKMEAAQ
+89 DGLKMELAQ
-98 ANFDNL
+98 ANYDNVVRNL
-104 SYQFRSV
+104 NAV
-111 SKEAEKA
+111 TKEARNTEKELS
-118 RKEIENLDTKAN
+118 KLENR
-130 KSMNSSGGIGGGF
+130 SGGGGGGAANF
-143 KSITNALVTMQAA
+143 GKSVVQALAISGITDSAKQLLSQ
-156 QMIGGAVQG
+156 GA
-165 SLNTKIGSALGSDS
+165 T
-179 GTLASSMISSVLSGA
+179 TLA
-194 ITGSAFGPLGVL
+194 GSAFGNEGGMLFSNALSMATSGASAGFMVAGP
-206 AGATVGG
+206 AGALVGAG
-213 ITGAIS
+213 IGGLVGLGSGALQS
-219 GSAQRY
+219 Y
-225 ESQDSSFKSYV
+225 ESRDSAFKSYV
-236 QDAVQEQLDAQ
+236 QDSVQEQLDEQ
-247 SESLTS
+247 SKSLTS

-277 ADSYLTNLVG
+277 ADSYLSNLVG

-330 GQSTNDMTAVA
+330 GQSKSDMTAVA

-407 SFAGSMEAQS
+407 SFAGAMEAQS

-456 LAGDSG
+456 LDGDSG

-591 YTKHRSRDAMND
+591 YTKHRS
-603 AMGSEAYKTA
+603 
-613 EAEGDAAEMG
+613 
-623 RILMKAKIDGMNE
+623 
-636 YNANEGKDEELTQ
+636 
-649 ELSLIESVRNDT
+649 
-661 ALNNSYWNAG
+661 
-671 YTLGQE
+671 
-677 FSKGRAAATTDS
+677 
-689 AWADAVNNFNSGY
+689 
-702 TKHRSG
+702 G

-744 GVGSIQ
+744 GVSGIQ
-750 IVINGM
+750 IVMNG
-756 TVRED
+756 TVIREE
-761 ADIDRVAQALL
+761 ADVQRIAQEMLN
-772 SKLEEANMRG
+772 KLEEANMRG

>member
-1 MHFRDKVNDKAVKE
+1 M
-15 LPETSIVIK
+15 PETSIVIK
-24 TQDKSSEGMKT
+24 ATDRYSDVLKT
-35 IAKNAA
+35 
-41 DLGSKLRELQD
+41 
-52 KAHSL
+52 L
-57 SKEKATLNANF
+57 SKTTKAFSDDVDSLEEGLYALNKNKYTLKL
-68 DKAKKEL
+68 DAKKAQQALKEAEKQFDL
-75 TEAKKKFNE
+75 THSA
-84 TQDAM
+84 A
-89 DGLKMEAAQ
+89 DGLKMELAQ
-98 ANFDNL
+98 ANYDNVVRNL
-104 SYQFRSV
+104 NAV
-111 SKEAEKA
+111 TKEARNTEKA
-118 RKEIENLDTKAN
+118 ISKLENR
-130 KSMNSSGGIGGGF
+130 SGGGGG
-143 KSITNALVTMQAA
+143 
-156 QMIGGAVQG
+156 GGAANFGKSVVQALAISG
-165 SLNTKIGSALGSDS
+165 ITDSAKQLLSQGAT
-179 GTLASSMISSVLSGA
+179 TLA
-194 ITGSAFGPLGVL
+194 GSAFGNEGGMLFSNALSMATSGASAGFMVAGP
-206 AGATVGG
+206 AGALVGAG
-213 ITGAIS
+213 IGGLVGLGSGALQS
-219 GSAQRY
+219 Y

-236 QDAVQEQLDAQ
+236 QDTVQEQLDAQ

-253 GSSIAAGRETDKIS
+253 GSSIAAGRETGKIS

-277 ADSYLTNLVG
+277 ADSYLSNLVG

-493 AMGSEEYKTAEA
+493 AMGSEAYKTAEA

-548 DDTALNNSYWD
+548 D
-559 AGYTLGQE
+559 
-567 FSKGRAAATTDS
+567 
-579 AWADAV
+579 
-585 NNFNSG
+585 
-591 YTKHRSRDAMND
+591 
-603 AMGSEAYKTA
+603 
-613 EAEGDAAEMG
+613 
-623 RILMKAKIDGMNE
+623 
-636 YNANEGKDEELTQ
+636 
-649 ELSLIESVRNDT
+649 DT

-744 GVGSIQ
+744 GVSGIQ
-750 IVINGM
+750 IVMNG
-756 TVRED
+756 TVIREE
-761 ADIDRVAQALL
+761 ADVQRIAQEMLN
-772 SKLEEANMRG
+772 KLEEANMRG

>member
-1 MHFRDKVNDKAVKE
+1 M
-15 LPETSIVIK
+15 PETSIVIK
-24 TQDKSSEGMKT
+24 ATDRYSDVLKTLSKTTKAFTKDVDSLEEGLYALNKNKYT
-35 IAKNAA
+35 LKLDAKKAQQA
-41 DLGSKLRELQD
+41 LREAEKQFDLT
-52 KAHSL
+52 HS
-57 SKEKATLNANF
+57 AA
-68 DKAKKEL
+68 
-75 TEAKKKFNE
+75 
-84 TQDAM
+84 
-89 DGLKMEAAQ
+89 DGLKMELAQ
-98 ANFDNL
+98 ANYDNVVRNL
-104 SYQFRSV
+104 NAV
-111 SKEAEKA
+111 TKEARNTEKELS
-118 RKEIENLDTKAN
+118 KLENR
-130 KSMNSSGGIGGGF
+130 SGGGGG
-143 KSITNALVTMQAA
+143 
-156 QMIGGAVQG
+156 GGAANFGKSVVQALAISG
-165 SLNTKIGSALGSDS
+165 ITDSAKQL
-179 GTLASSMISSVLSGA
+179 LSQGA
-194 ITGSAFGPLGVL
+194 TALTGSAFGNEGGMLFSNALSMATSGASAGLMVAGP
-206 AGATVGG
+206 AGALVGAG
-213 ITGAIS
+213 IGGLVGLGSGALQS
-219 GSAQRY
+219 Y

-277 ADSYLTNLVG
+277 ADSYLSNLVG

-330 GQSTNDMTAVA
+330 GQSTSDMTAVA

-407 SFAGSMEAQS
+407 SFAGAMEAQS

-462 QEMQEAYTA
+462 QKMQEAYTA
-471 IGAWKA
+471 IGTWKA

-591 YTKHRSRDAMND
+591 YTKHRS
-603 AMGSEAYKTA
+603 
-613 EAEGDAAEMG
+613 
-623 RILMKAKIDGMNE
+623 
-636 YNANEGKDEELTQ
+636 
-649 ELSLIESVRNDT
+649 
-661 ALNNSYWNAG
+661 
-671 YTLGQE
+671 
-677 FSKGRAAATTDS
+677 
-689 AWADAVNNFNSGY
+689 
-702 TKHRSG
+702 G

-744 GVGSIQ
+744 GVGGIQ
-750 IVINGM
+750 IVMNG
-756 TVRED
+756 TVIREE
-761 ADIDRVAQALL
+761 ADVQRVAQELL
-772 SKLEEANMRG
+772 NKLEEANMRG

>member
-1 MHFRDKVNDKAVKE
+1 M
-15 LPETSIVIK
+15 PETSIVIK
-24 TQDKSSEGMKT
+24 ATDRYSDVLKT
-35 IAKNAA
+35 
-41 DLGSKLRELQD
+41 
-52 KAHSL
+52 L
-57 SKEKATLNANF
+57 SKTTKAFSDDVDSLEEGLYALNKNKYTLKL
-68 DKAKKEL
+68 DAKKAQQALKEAEKQFDL
-75 TEAKKKFNE
+75 THSA
-84 TQDAM
+84 A
-89 DGLKMEAAQ
+89 DGLKMELAQ
-98 ANFDNL
+98 ANYDNVVRNL
-104 SYQFRSV
+104 NAV
-111 SKEAEKA
+111 TKEARNTEKA
-118 RKEIENLDTKAN
+118 ISKLENR
-130 KSMNSSGGIGGGF
+130 SGGGGG
-143 KSITNALVTMQAA
+143 
-156 QMIGGAVQG
+156 GGAANFGKSVVQALAISG
-165 SLNTKIGSALGSDS
+165 ITDSAKQLLSQGAT
-179 GTLASSMISSVLSGA
+179 TLA
-194 ITGSAFGPLGVL
+194 GSAFGNEGGMLFSNALSMATSGASAGFMVAGP
-206 AGATVGG
+206 AGALVGAG
-213 ITGAIS
+213 IGGLVGLGSGALQS
-219 GSAQRY
+219 Y

-471 IGAWKA
+471 IGVWKA

-591 YTKHRSRDAMND
+591 YTKHRS
-603 AMGSEAYKTA
+603 
-613 EAEGDAAEMG
+613 
-623 RILMKAKIDGMNE
+623 
-636 YNANEGKDEELTQ
+636 
-649 ELSLIESVRNDT
+649 
-661 ALNNSYWNAG
+661 
-671 YTLGQE
+671 
-677 FSKGRAAATTDS
+677 
-689 AWADAVNNFNSGY
+689 
-702 TKHRSG
+702 G

-739 RQEKN
+739 RQEKT